1 MSSLREEIVQE
12 MTQPRVDKTRLYALL
27 LKIVDSGGGGGGL
40 GPMGPPG
47 PAGPPGPK
55 GERGP
60 ASEPKQSTKVEPKQ
74 STKVETKQSSSKS
87 SATPKKK
94 LKE

>member
-12 MTQPRVDKTRLYALL
+12 MSHPRVDKTRLYALL

-74 STKVETKQSSSKS
+74 STKVETKPASSKS
-87 SATPKKK
+87 SATPKKRV
-94 LKE
+94 KE